1 MVRQGEL
8 SLFPPSTTYIQA
20 TSEAA
25 VKAVA
30 SMQFRNIGPAIMGG
44 RVADL
49 AVVDNNP
56 SVFYVGTASGGVWK
70 TVNRGTSFEPVF
82 DDESTASI
90 GDVTVSQRNPNLV
103 WVGTGEPNKRQS
115 SPYGNGVY
123 RSLDGGA
130 NWQHMG
136 LNETRHIG
144 RIQIDHR
151 DNSRVFVG
159 AAGHLWG
166 PNEERGVFRTTDAG
180 QTWEK
185 VLFINEDTGVIDLAM
200 DPYDSNT
207 LFAATYQRR
216 RTAGGFN
223 GGGPGSGIYRTM
235 DGGETWERLAE
246 GLPQGD
252 MGRIGLDIYRRDP
265 DIVFATVEA
274 GGGRGGVYRS
284 TNRGN
289 SWEHLSTQNNRPMY
303 YSQIRVDPSDPNWV
317 YSGGL
322 NIYASSDGRAHIS
335 WRDG

>member
-1 MVRQGEL
+1 MFRFPRILSRQAVVITLAIVVTIPVLAYSAEPMGSASAGNGRQGEVRQGEL
-8 SLFPPSTTYIQA
+8 SLYPPSTTYIQA

-103 WVGTGEPNKRQS
+103 WVGTGEPNNRQS

-159 AAGHLWG
+159 AVGHLWG

-180 QTWEK
+180 
-185 VLFINEDTGVIDLAM
+185 
-200 DPYDSNT
+200 
-207 LFAATYQRR
+207 
-216 RTAGGFN
+216 
-223 GGGPGSGIYRTM
+223 
-235 DGGETWERLAE
+235 
-246 GLPQGD
+246 
-252 MGRIGLDIYRRDP
+252 
-265 DIVFATVEA
+265 
-274 GGGRGGVYRS
+274 
-284 TNRGN
+284 
-289 SWEHLSTQNNRPMY
+289 
-303 YSQIRVDPSDPNWV
+303 
-317 YSGGL
+317 
-322 NIYASSDGRAHIS
+322 
-335 WRDG
+335 